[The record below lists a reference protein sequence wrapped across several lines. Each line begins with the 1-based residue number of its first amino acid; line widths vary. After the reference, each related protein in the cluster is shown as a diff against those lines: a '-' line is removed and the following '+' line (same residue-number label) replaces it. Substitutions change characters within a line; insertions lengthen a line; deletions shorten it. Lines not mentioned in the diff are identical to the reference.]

1 MADTTMHGL
10 AMAARPRRT
19 LFETWINRLA
29 RTDQI
34 ERLQA
39 LSDAELSRQGLR
51 REDIV
56 RHVFRDR
63 AAF

>member
-1 MADTTMHGL
+1 MADTTLHGL
-10 AMAARPRRT
+10 ARASRPRRN
-19 LFETWINRLA
+19 LFETWMRRLA

-39 LSDAELSRQGLR
+39 LSDAELSRIGLR
-51 REDIV
+51 REDIL

-63 AAF
+63 AVF

>member
-1 MADTTMHGL
+1 MADTTMHH
-10 AMAARPRRT
+10 MAQASRPRRN
-19 LFETWINRLA
+19 LLETWMNRLA

-39 LSDAELSRQGLR
+39 LSDAELARAGLR

>member
-10 AMAARPRRT
+10 ALPSRPRRN
-19 LFETWINRLA
+19 LFETWMNRLA

-39 LSDAELSRQGLR
+39 LSDAELSRKGLR

>member
-1 MADTTMHGL
+1 MADTTMHDM
-10 AMAARPRRT
+10 AMASRPRRN
-19 LFETWINRLA
+19 LLETWMNRLA
-29 RTDQI
+29 RTDEI

-39 LSDAELSRQGLR
+39 LSDADLSRIGLR

-56 RHVFRDR
+56 GHVFRDR

>member
-1 MADTTMHGL
+1 MHHMAQ
-10 AMAARPRRT
+10 AARPRRN
-19 LFETWINRLA
+19 LFETWMNRLA

-39 LSDAELSRQGLR
+39 LSDADLARKGLR

-63 AAF
+63 TAF